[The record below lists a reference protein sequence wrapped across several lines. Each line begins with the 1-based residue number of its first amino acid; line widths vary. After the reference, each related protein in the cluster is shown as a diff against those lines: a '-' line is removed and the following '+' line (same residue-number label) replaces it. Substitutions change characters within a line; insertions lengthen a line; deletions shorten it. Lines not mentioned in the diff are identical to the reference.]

1 MRKGGRAVKAA
12 AVLVIVAGAAVLG
25 YLAYSVPVADR
36 APHPFNQDRNAVWLE
51 HRWLEKAQPVPAME
65 SLLSTLA
72 ARGVQYVYPH
82 LIPFDREGRL
92 PPHSREQMRE
102 FRDTAR
108 RVAPQM
114 RVLPWIGGLRVGHK
128 RMRPGTIDLA
138 DLAQRQRM
146 VAECRGLIDEGFDGV
161 HLNIEPIDDGNLD
174 ILALLQALRTAI
186 GPDKILS
193 VSAIRPAPWS
203 LPATRNFLWTADY
216 YRRLASAVD
225 QIVIMVYDTGLP
237 TAALYQRYVAY
248 AARFMTATLGEGTHA
263 RVLLGLPTYDETGI
277 MHRAGVETLENAL
290 LGVVSGL
297 RGKGEG
303 GTFEGVAL
311 YAEWTTEDDEWSA
324 YEDIWRGRAA
334 AAGTAA
340 SGDGTGRLQ
349 VAR

>member
-1 MRKGGRAVKAA
+1 MRTGVRAFKAGV
-12 AVLVIVAGAAVLG
+12 VLVVLG
-25 YLAYSVPVADR
+25 AGGVLGTLALRIPEADR

-51 HRWLEKAQPVPAME
+51 HRWLEKPQPMPAME

-72 ARGVQYVYPH
+72 ARGVTYVFPH
-82 LIPFDREGRL
+82 LIPFDRDGRL
-92 PPHSREQMRE
+92 PPHSRDQMRD
-102 FRDTAR
+102 FLDAAR

-161 HLNIEPIDDGNLD
+161 HVNIEPIDDGNVE
-174 ILALLQALRTAI
+174 ILALLNALRTAI

-203 LPATRNFLWTADY
+203 LPATRNFFWTADY

-248 AARFMTATLGEGTHA
+248 ASRFMTATLGAGTHA
-263 RVLLGLPTYDETGI
+263 RVLLGVPTYDETGV

-290 LGVVSGL
+290 RGVVNGL

-311 YAEWTTEDDEWSA
+311 YAEWTTEDAEWAA
-324 YEDIWRGRAA
+324 YEDIWRGHAA
-334 AAGTAA
+334 AAATA
-340 SGDGTGRLQ
+340 SGDGAGHLQ

>member
-1 MRKGGRAVKAA
+1 MSNGVRALKTA
-12 AVLVIVAGAAVLG
+12 AVVFVVAAIAGAG
-25 YLAYSVPVADR
+25 YLAWRVPEADR
-36 APHPFNQDRNAVWLE
+36 EPHPFNQDRNAVWLE
-51 HRWLEKAQPVPAME
+51 HRWLEKPQPVPAME

-72 ARGVQYVYPH
+72 SRGVQYVYPH

-92 PPHSREQMRE
+92 PPHSREQMRD
-102 FRDTAR
+102 FRDAAR

-138 DLAQRQRM
+138 DLGQRQRM
-146 VAECRGLIDEGFDGV
+146 VAECRGLIDEGFDGIHV
-161 HLNIEPIDDGNLD
+161 NIEPIDDGNVD
-174 ILALLQALRTAI
+174 ILALLHSLRTAI

-193 VSAIRPAPWS
+193 VSAARPAPWS
-203 LPATRNFLWTADY
+203 LPATRNFFWTADY
-216 YRRLASAVD
+216 YRRLAAAVD

-248 AARFMTATLGEGTHA
+248 AARFMTATLGAGTHA
-263 RVLLGLPTYDETGI
+263 RVLLGVPTYDETGI

-311 YAEWTTEDDEWSA
+311 YAEWTTEETEWAA
-324 YEDIWRGRAA
+324 YEDIWRGRASPA
-334 AAGTAA
+334 TA
-340 SGDGTGRLQ
+340 SGDGPGRLQ
-349 VAR
+349 IPR